1 MNPKARRGGQVVGGV
16 LLIAFGL
23 AFVAFP
29 LVIQELIGYSAL
41 SRAALTQT
49 DASIDRNML
58 TFASVSGIKAVVALL
73 EGSSV
78 GVGFDLEVG
87 DLVQPAYDYIHFI
100 WSVFLWALLLL
111 SLYKL
116 LMETEL
122 LGLGFLLIGVGFIL
136 GGAANFARWRL
147 APWRR
152 WARLFV
158 VVGLLFA
165 YLLPLSL
172 MATEFISERYLA
184 RAKAANAERI
194 AQVQV
199 QLNSA
204 RDDLLALREQISILS
219 PGESFEAV
227 RASTL
232 SIIDNLT
239 ETIWDSM
246 FAFLIFVLILMV
258 ELLLLPFLN
267 AYLLYK
273 LFIVALRN
281 IERNVWGVS
290 PTPSASG

>member
-16 LLIAFGL
+16 VLIVLGL
-23 AFVAFP
+23 AFIAFP
-29 LVIQELIGYSAL
+29 PVVQEVIGYSAL
-41 SRAALTQT
+41 NRAAVAQV
-49 DASIDRNML
+49 DAAIGRNMV
-58 TFASVSGIKAVVALL
+58 TFASVSGIEAVVALI
-73 EGSSV
+73 EGSSI

-136 GGAANFARWRL
+136 GGAANFARGRF

-152 WARLFV
+152 WARLFI

-172 MATEFISERYLA
+172 MATEFISDRYLA

-194 AQVQV
+194 REVQD
-199 QLNSA
+199 QLYSA
-204 RDDLLALREQISILS
+204 RDEMLALREKISILS
-219 PGESFEAV
+219 PGESFEEV
-227 RASTL
+227 RASAL
-232 SIIDNLT
+232 AIIDNLT
-239 ETIWDSM
+239 ETIWESM

-273 LFIVALRN
+273 IFMVALRN
-281 IERNVWGVS
+281 VERNYLGV
-290 PTPSASG
+290 PTGPAT